1 MKFKVDKVNSFNGW
15 DPLKQVILGGCYTPE
30 FFDDVKD
37 TKLRDLLQRLLY
49 ETQEDLANF
58 KRQLEMAGVDVVQL
72 PSNLSQF
79 NLVHGYESISD
90 LHENSQLAWNGNISH
105 RTGMPKPPIAPRDW
119 LITYGNELH
128 FTIPDPKLY
137 MGLIKNGIIDPSVM
151 NSSLIDEVENIRFGS
166 GGGFKYKGPF
176 DPTPYAFKEAGLD
189 YENRHNVGSPDHAF
203 WCNQSMGYAAPQ
215 VTRVGDTLV
224 VDISEQ
230 RNLAKYLSEKIPNFN
245 QCHVGIGGHNDG
257 TFSPV
262 KPGHIITA
270 SWHIDYSDSFPGW
283 DVHVIQNPESPG
295 LKKFDEIRS
304 RVNGAW
310 WTPEA
315 KENNEYVEFIDTWL
329 NEWTG
334 EAMES
339 QFEVNM
345 LTINPELVFCINNNE
360 GVFKY
365 LESIGMTPVLIPFRH
380 RWFWDSGLHCL
391 TVDTIREGGMKNYFN
406 DTKYS

>member
-1 MKFKVDKVNSFNGW
+1 MTFKVDKVNSFNGW
-15 DPLKQVILGGCYTPE
+15 DPLKQVILGNCYTPE
-30 FFDDVKD
+30 FFEDVKD

-49 ETQEDLANF
+49 ETQEDLQNF
-58 KRQLEMAGVDVVQL
+58 KKNLEMAGVDVVQL
-72 PSNLSQF
+72 PPNLSQF
-79 NLVHGYESISD
+79 NLVHAYDSIGD
-90 LHENSQLAWNGNISH
+90 LHENTSRAWGGHMSQ

-119 LITYGNELH
+119 LIAYGNELH

-137 MGLIKNGIIDPSVM
+137 MALIKNNVISPEVM
-151 NSSLIDEVENIRFGS
+151 NSALIDEVEMLRFKEGT
-166 GGGFKYKGPF
+166 GHKHKGPF
-176 DPTPYAFKEAGLD
+176 EPTRYAFKEAGLN

-203 WCNQSMGYAAPQ
+203 YCDHSHGYAAPQ
-215 VTRVGDTLV
+215 VTRIGDTLV
-224 VDISEQ
+224 VDTSEIG
-230 RNLAKYLSEKIPNFN
+230 NLARYLAKALPQYK
-245 QCHVGIGGHNDG
+245 QCHVAIGGHNDG

-262 KPGHIITA
+262 KPGHIVTA
-270 SWHIDYSDSFPGW
+270 SWHIDYSESFPGW

-295 LKKFDEIRS
+295 LKEFDQVRS
-304 RVNGAW
+304 TVNGAW

-315 KENNEYVEFIDTWL
+315 KENPEYVKFIDTWL

-345 LTINPELVFCINNNE
+345 LTVNPELVFCINNNE

-365 LESIGMTPVLIPFRH
+365 LESIGMTPVLVPFRH

-391 TVDTIREGGMKNYFN
+391 TVDTVREGGMQNYFGN
-406 DTKYS
+406 

>member
-1 MKFKVDKVNSFNGW
+1 MSFRVNKVNSFNGW
-15 DPLKQVILGGCYTPE
+15 DPLKQVILGNCYTPE

-49 ETQEDLANF
+49 ETQEDLQNF
-58 KRQLEMAGVDVVQL
+58 KKQLEAVGVDVVQL
-72 PSNLSQF
+72 PPNLSQF
-79 NLVHGYESISD
+79 NLVHTYDSIGD
-90 LHENSQLAWNGNISH
+90 LHENTSYAWSRNMGE
-105 RTGMPKPPIAPRDW
+105 RTGIPKPALAPRDW

-137 MGLIKNGIIDPSVM
+137 MGLIKNNVIDPSVM
-151 NSSLIDEVENIRFGS
+151 NSSLIDEVENARFKS
-166 GGGFKYKGPF
+166 TMHKGPF
-176 DPTPYAFKEAGLD
+176 ELSKYMFKNAGLD
-189 YENRHNVGSPDHAF
+189 YDKRNIEGTKEYEFLINNSH
-203 WCNQSMGYAAPQ
+203 GYAAPQ

-224 VDISEQ
+224 VDTSEVG
-230 RNLAKYLSEKIPNFN
+230 NLARYLSKSLPQYK
-245 QCHVGIGGHNDG
+245 QCHVAIGGHNDG

-262 KPGHIITA
+262 KPGHIVTA
-270 SWHIDYSDSFPGW
+270 TWFVDYSDTFPGW

-295 LKKFDEIRS
+295 LNAFDSVRS
-304 RVNGAW
+304 KVNGAW

-315 KENNEYVEFIDTWL
+315 KENKEYVDFIDTWL

-345 LTINPELVFCINNNE
+345 LTINPELIFCINYNK
-360 GVFKY
+360 GVFDY
-365 LESIGMTPVLIPFRH
+365 LESIGMTPVLVPFRH

-391 TVDTIREGGMKNYFN
+391 TVDTVREGGMQNYFQ
-406 DTKYS
+406 